1 MNKDGKN
8 FVVNINS
15 GTIIKTIVIFAIV
28 GFLYLVSDL
37 ILVVLASV
45 VIASAIEPVVLWF
58 SKVRIARLPAVI
70 ITYAGLFSVF
80 IGLFYFFVPTL
91 LDETLNFTNS
101 FPRYFDSSAVW
112 NPLSKEKSDQSQ
124 KIAENVSQGIEQ
136 SKEVA
141 KKISVGIESATSPQI
156 EKKASL
162 ADLIKGFQE
171 VTSHLTSGFV
181 NTISAV
187 FGGIFSFVL
196 IVVLSFYLVVQEDG
210 VANILKVVT
219 PLKNE
224 KYVISLWKRSQK
236 KIGYWMQGQVLLGV
250 IVGVLLFLGLTILGV
265 KNALLLSVFAAF
277 FEIIPLFGPVIAAIP
292 AVVMSFAGGGITEGL
307 LVAGLYLIIQQ
318 FENHL
323 IYPLVVKKIVGV
335 SPILVILALIVGYKL
350 AGFLGVLLSV
360 PVAAAIMEYF
370 SDVVEGK
377 VTEEKMSHTE

>member
-210 VANILKVVT
+210 VANFLKVVT